1 MKPRTLI
8 TLLLVCVALTT
19 VTAQKA
25 KHFEIGLQ
33 GGYGSVWIINQNN
46 YGIQEMDYEY
56 TWGGGFNFQ
65 AGYNFNNNIG
75 VFTEVG
81 VLNQGQKYQDV
92 LHNEEVK
99 RSVDLKYL
107 NIPVF
112 FKYSYGESRARF
124 RLLVGPQF
132 CFLQKAEQT
141 YQVNGEDFSEEKED
155 KDGNVFNVGSKDITE
170 RYNSMDIAI
179 VLDLGA
185 DIFLVTDMLYLSAG
199 ARIFYGVT
207 DINASAY
214 QLDNYDGKYEP
225 SHNAGVTFMLG
236 LHYIIGGKSGN

>member
-1 MKPRTLI
+1 MKLRTLT
-8 TLLLVCVALTT
+8 TLLFLFAVFTSA
-19 VTAQKA
+19 TAQKD

-46 YGIQEMDYEY
+46 YGLPEMDYEY

-65 AGYNFNNNIG
+65 AGYNFTKNIG
-75 VFTEVG
+75 LFTEVG
-81 VLNQGQKYQDV
+81 ILNQGQQYKD
-92 LHNEEVK
+92 EGAGKSEIA
-99 RSVDLKYL
+99 RAIDLKYL
-107 NIPVF
+107 NVPVF

-132 CFLQKAEQT
+132 SFLQKAEQT
-141 YQVNGEDFSEEKED
+141 YTKNGNDLSYMLQDKE
-155 KDGNVFNVGSKDITE
+155 GNTFDAGASDITD
-170 RYNSMDIAI
+170 RYNSMDIAF

-185 DIFLVTDMLYLSAG
+185 DIFIMENILYASIG
-199 ARIFYGVT
+199 ARMFYGLT

-214 QLDNYDGKYEP
+214 HLENLDGNYEP

-236 LHYIIGGKSGN
+236 LHYIIAGKQ